1 MNQSG
6 SCLLL
11 RWQFRCLPKKIDI
24 QPCFCSPI
32 SDFEIHIEIRTI
44 GNNFVEDEM
53 FECFS
58 KDFSPLL
65 NDCPFCQDACN
76 PGIKKIKLRSSGD
89 GVSTR
94 CRSEYPVL
102 ERVSC
107 AGAITLSW
115 SQNPVPEPSPGAMSA
130 SSLRSLARHRTRPHR
145 AWPGIGASPTEP
157 APCLGVCAS
166 PWLKPTGYKIG
177 HASGINSALG
187 K

>member
-1 MNQSG
+1 MVTPG
-6 SCLLL
+6 FIPVLE
-11 RWQFRCLPKKIDI
+11 RVP
-24 QPCFCSPI
+24 
-32 SDFEIHIEIRTI
+32 SDGE
-44 GNNFVEDEM
+44 
-53 FECFS
+53 
-58 KDFSPLL
+58 
-65 NDCPFCQDACN
+65 
-76 PGIKKIKLRSSGD
+76 
-89 GVSTR
+89 STR
-94 CRSEYPVL
+94 YQSEYPVL
-102 ERVSC
+102 ERVPGAGVSTRCRSRHPVPERVPC

-115 SQNPVPEPSPGAMSA
+115 SHHPVPEPSPGAMSA